1 MSENC
6 GTAGI
11 ETDLDSIISTELVA
25 KTDRLSIVDSGT
37 ANEAIT
43 GVENGHCL
51 LDKRSAETLCSP
63 EPSIQPYVATTEGW
77 QGDTHADTTL
87 TGVVAM
93 PSPASQSLR
102 MASSPVTERAE
113 EEANDAS
120 MVATVPQRTNKL
132 QLLDLPNEV
141 LFHILSYLEVC
152 DLLATSRTSR
162 HLRTLS
168 LNPHLHQTRLRRTRA
183 ILPPLL
189 TSPSRPSR
197 ADLVR
202 RSIVLTHTAFASR
215 RLARS
220 LASIRLARQLAKRPS
235 AETLVERCVLP
246 PECLPLVPRS
256 PASSSSGGSGGGKR
270 RNGSYAG
277 VAPVAP
283 ALIARKRAVERE
295 RVKDGLRAWVGS
307 VWKGEV
313 GKRQEKVRMWE
324 ERAGV
329 GRVWRLRRFW
339 EKVGRGEQV

>member
-1 MSENC
+1 MQASRQENLEMSENC
-6 GTAGI
+6 GTAGF
-11 ETDLDSIISTELVA
+11 EADLDSGVSSELIA
-25 KTDRLSIVDSGT
+25 KTDSLSIAESETVNGALT
-37 ANEAIT
+37 CPAN
-43 GVENGHCL
+43 GRSS
-51 LDKRSAETLCSP
+51 LDQRLAAPLCSP
-63 EPSIQPYVATTEGW
+63 EAGIQP
-77 QGDTHADTTL
+77 
-87 TGVVAM
+87 
-93 PSPASQSLR
+93 
-102 MASSPVTERAE
+102 
-113 EEANDAS
+113 
-120 MVATVPQRTNKL
+120 
-132 QLLDLPNEV
+132 
-141 LFHILSYLEVC
+141 YLEVC
-152 DLLATSRTSR
+152 DLLAASRTSH
-162 HLRTLS
+162 HLRALA
-168 LNPHLHQTRLRRTRA
+168 LNPHLHQVRLRRTRA
-183 ILPPLL
+183 VLPPLL

-246 PECLPLVPRS
+246 PECLPPAPRPS
-256 PASSSSGGSGGGKR
+256 AAPSGDDGRRRHGG
-270 RNGSYAG
+270 YAG

-283 ALIARKRAVERE
+283 ALVARKRAVERE

-313 GKRQEKVRMWE
+313 GKRQEKVKMWE

>member
-1 MSENC
+1 MTGSPSF
-6 GTAGI
+6 
-11 ETDLDSIISTELVA
+11 LDHRIPPVPVL
-25 KTDRLSIVDSGT
+25 
-37 ANEAIT
+37 
-43 GVENGHCL
+43 
-51 LDKRSAETLCSP
+51 RSQESKLNKEKPTL
-63 EPSIQPYVATTEGW
+63 EQ
-77 QGDTHADTTL
+77 
-87 TGVVAM
+87 
-93 PSPASQSLR
+93 
-102 MASSPVTERAE
+102 
-113 EEANDAS
+113 
-120 MVATVPQRTNKL
+120 
-132 QLLDLPNEV
+132 
-141 LFHILSYLEVC
+141 
-152 DLLATSRTSR
+152 TSR

-235 AETLVERCVLP
+235 VETLVERCVLP
-246 PECLPLVPRS
+246 PECLPLAPRS
-256 PASSSSGGSGGGKR
+256 PASSSSGGSGDGKR